1 MKKVLKYINNNIIEL
16 IAIRDT
22 ILLVAMI
29 YTAWLVFKFTILYLV

>member
-29 YTAWLVFKFTILYLV
+29 YAAWLAIKFTILYLA